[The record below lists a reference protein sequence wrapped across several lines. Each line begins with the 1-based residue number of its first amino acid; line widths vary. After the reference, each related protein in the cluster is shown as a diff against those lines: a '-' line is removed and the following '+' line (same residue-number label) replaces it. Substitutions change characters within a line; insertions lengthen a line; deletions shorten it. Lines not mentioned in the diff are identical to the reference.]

1 MRNNT
6 HHTVL
11 LATLVLAL
19 WGYLCPAAI
28 GQQLG
33 QQSNQE
39 IIGDIKNAYENLD
52 FSVAEAR
59 VDAAIDAFDRFT
71 PAELGEIY
79 SISAL
84 IFFARDDQA
93 GTRRQL
99 DLALQVN
106 PELKL
111 SAREAPPQVIAILDE
126 LIQIRAASLPAETE
140 LRYLIVEDPRPAAV
154 MRSMVLPGWGQL
166 YKKQRKKGILLM
178 SAWGLTSVG
187 VLVAHNERK
196 KAEAF
201 YLASIDLQQ
210 INNRYPA
217 FDRWHKARNSL
228 FIAAAGVWA
237 YSYVDALLDHPSPLS
252 NNKKHPL
259 QLSFTPIPKNPSLS
273 LNYSF

>member
-6 HHTVL
+6 HHIVL
-11 LATLVLAL
+11 LLTLMLSL
-19 WGYLCPAAI
+19 WGSLCPAAI
-28 GQQLG
+28 GQPLS

-59 VDAAIDAFDRFT
+59 IEVAINAFDRFT

-84 IFFARDDQA
+84 IFFSRDDQT

-111 SAREAPPQVIAILDE
+111 SAREVPPQVIMILDE

-154 MRSMVLPGWGQL
+154 MRSMILPGWGQL
-166 YKKQRKKGILLM
+166 YKKQKKKGIVLI
-178 SAWGLTSVG
+178 SAWGLTSIG
-187 VLVAHNERK
+187 ALVAHSERRR
-196 KAEAF
+196 AEDH

-210 INNRYPA
+210 INDRYPT
-217 FDRWHKARNSL
+217 FNKWHKARNNL
-228 FIAAAGVWA
+228 FFAAAGIWA
-237 YSYVDALLDHPSPLS
+237 FSYVDALLNHPDLTHQ
-252 NNKKHPL
+252 NKHPPFE
-259 QLSFTPIPKNPSLS
+259 LSFIPNPQSPGVS
-273 LNYSF
+273 MYYSF

>member
-6 HHTVL
+6 PHTALFAV
-11 LATLVLAL
+11 VVFAL
-19 WGYLCPAAI
+19 WSSFCPAFA
-28 GQQLG
+28 

-59 VDAAIDAFDRFT
+59 IEAAINTFDRFT

-79 SISAL
+79 SISAY

-99 DLALQVN
+99 DLALQIH

-126 LIQIRAASLPAETE
+126 LIQIRAASLPTETE
-140 LRYLIVEDPRPAAV
+140 LRYLVVEDPRPAAV
-154 MRSMVLPGWGQL
+154 MRSMLLPGWGQL
-166 YKKQRKKGILLM
+166 YKQEKKKGILLI
-178 SAWGLTSVG
+178 SAWGVTSIG
-187 VLVAHNERK
+187 ALVAHNERK
-196 KAEAF
+196 KAEEH

-210 INNRYPA
+210 INDRYPA
-217 FDRWHKARNSL
+217 FNKWHKTRNNL
-228 FIAAAGVWA
+228 FLAAAGVWA
-237 YSYVDALLDHPSPLS
+237 FSYIDALLSRNLPPAQNKNLPFKLS
-252 NNKKHPL
+252 VVPNPG
-259 QLSFTPIPKNPSLS
+259 TPGIAMY
-273 LNYSF
+273 YSF